1 MQLNKRSLDNL
12 VGVHPDL
19 VRVVHRGAET
29 TSVNFIV
36 TEGVRTLARQKQLVA
51 SGASQTLNSRHIPG
65 GPANLSHAIDVAAV
79 VGGQVRWDWPLY
91 EKIAVAM
98 KLAAQLE
105 GVLVEWGGDWRSF
118 KDGPHYQL
126 PWSSYPG

>member
-1 MQLNKRSLDNL
+1 MALNKRSLDNL
-12 VGVHPDL
+12 VGVHSDL
-19 VRVVHRGAET
+19 VRVVHRGDT
-29 TSVNFIV
+29 ITSVGFIV
-36 TEGVRTLARQKQLVA
+36 TEGPRTLARQKQLVA
-51 SGASQTLNSRHIPG
+51 AGAAQTLRSRHIPG
-65 GPANLSHAIDVAAV
+65 GPDNVAHAVDVAAV

-105 GVLVEWGGDWRSF
+105 GVPVEWGGDWTSF

-126 PWSSYPG
+126 SWSKYPA